1 MSVVWALVDD
11 RAGHRSQCLGVAEA
25 LGAGFDVKR
34 LDYRVRAELPN
45 VLLGATFGGLTSA
58 SRGDLGPPWPD
69 LVIAPGRR
77 TGPVGRMTY
86 VAGVA
91 SPNPHAGISRWAHEP
106 GVVTVTIGEMDLG
119 ASRPALRIVQ
129 HLRWAAEQGDRMDAE
144 IHRTLL
150 GLWRCRRVVVGA
162 PENGPTP
169 AHPPVMPNP
178 PPGVVVTPMGRAAR
192 SRMGIGLLET
202 IAARRVKAYVDDGSP
217 ESREF
222 WAQIVKAQSRVSR
235 DGTLDFDVDA
245 SPGGDGLLLSL
256 ALAVEAAHELFQ
268 PTQGRLHE
276 SIPA

>member
-1 MSVVWALVDD
+1 MPALLERPTPVREEGQPRLFSAIHETPE
-11 RAGHRSQCLGVAEA
+11 RAARPAPARLRQPLVRRSEPVARATRLFSLEQRRHLRGVHR
-25 LGAGFDVKR
+25 R
-34 LDYRVRAELPN
+34 RA
-45 VLLGATFGGLTSA
+45 S
-58 SRGDLGPPWPD
+58 
-69 LVIAPGRR
+69 
-77 TGPVGRMTY
+77 PVGRMTY

-106 GVVTVTIGEMDLG
+106 SIVTVTIGEMDLG